1 MVFSSQF
8 FIFFFLPISL
18 VVYYISPKWIRNT
31 VLLFFSFLFY
41 ASGEIKFLWVVFI
54 SIFFNYLLAL
64 LISNFRKQSKK
75 LLWLGILVNLSAL
88 IYFKYVGFIVDT
100 LNIQTDHF
108 KNVILPLG
116 ISFYTFHSISYLVD
130 IYRMKSFPQR
140 NPFTMGL
147 YIVNFSQLV
156 AGPII
161 RYHDVEKQLNHRLH
175 SFHRFHNGVK
185 LFIYGLAK
193 KMLIANVV
201 GEFADSCFNQTYGHI
216 SLSYA
221 WLGAM
226 AYTLQIYFDFSGYS
240 DMAIGIGRM
249 FGFEFKQNFN
259 LPYNAKSIRE
269 FWQKWHISL
278 STWFRDYVYIPLG
291 GNRFGNFKTSIN
303 LMTIFILCGFWH
315 GANFTFLVWGLFH
328 GFFIILERVKSFQS
342 AKGVFLNFLSHVYVW
357 IVLLLSWVFFR
368 AENIDLAWS
377 YLQTMFSFNEHYTI
391 SPDLSSFTS
400 PYFMCVMCLGFLI
413 SIGVFSK
420 NLKRLL
426 RTGRLAIVHYR
437 IAETILLIVL
447 FYLSFIQIMTS
458 HFNPFIYYRF

>member
-1 MVFSSQF
+1 
-8 FIFFFLPISL
+8 
-18 VVYYISPKWIRNT
+18 
-31 VLLFFSFLFY
+31 
-41 ASGEIKFLWVVFI
+41 
-54 SIFFNYLLAL
+54 
-64 LISNFRKQSKK
+64 
-75 LLWLGILVNLSAL
+75 
-88 IYFKYVGFIVDT
+88 
-100 LNIQTDHF
+100 
-108 KNVILPLG
+108 
-116 ISFYTFHSISYLVD
+116 
-130 IYRMKSFPQR
+130 MKSFPQR

-161 RYHDVEKQLNHRLH
+161 RYHDVEKQLNNRLH

-185 LFIYGLAK
+185 LFIYGLSK

-201 GEFADSCFNQTYGHI
+201 GEFADSCFNQTHGHL
-216 SLSYA
+216 SPSYA
-221 WLGAM
+221 WLGAL

-259 LPYNAKSIRE
+259 LPYNAHSIRE

-278 STWFRDYVYIPLG
+278 SSWFRDYVYIPLG

-328 GFFIILERVKSFQS
+328 GFFIILERVISFQS
-342 AKGVFLNFLSHVYVW
+342 MKGGFRNVLSHVYVW

-368 AENIDLAWS
+368 AENIDLAWN
-377 YLQTMFSFNEHYTI
+377 YLQTMFFFNPHYAI
-391 SPDLSSFTS
+391 SPDLASFTS
-400 PYFMCVMCLGFLI
+400 PYFMFVMCLGLFI

-420 NLKRLL
+420 NIKRLL
-426 RTGRLAIVHYR
+426 RTGRLEIAHYR